1 MTLISFLRIPLD
13 SLGSLYDSFGL
24 SFQECSKVRVG
35 SVLFVEVAD
44 STRLVLM
51 ALAMKCKKLVKDL
64 LLASPKLVEVWFS
77 KAAVVYKLV
86 DMPTLLELIM
96 PRSPKLHDWQLL
108 LLAHWEAL
116 WAHAWHVEAKF
127 GCK

>member
-1 MTLISFLRIPLD
+1 MG
-13 SLGSLYDSFGL
+13 SLGSLYDSFDL

-35 SVLFVEVAD
+35 SVLLVVEVAD

-51 ALAMKCKKLVKDL
+51 ALAMKCRKLVEDL
-64 LLASPKLVEVWFS
+64 LLASPKLVQVWFS
-77 KAAVVYKLV
+77 KAAVVYKHFV
-86 DMPTLLELIM
+86 DKPTLLELIM
-96 PRSPKLHDWQLL
+96 PRSPKLHNWQLL